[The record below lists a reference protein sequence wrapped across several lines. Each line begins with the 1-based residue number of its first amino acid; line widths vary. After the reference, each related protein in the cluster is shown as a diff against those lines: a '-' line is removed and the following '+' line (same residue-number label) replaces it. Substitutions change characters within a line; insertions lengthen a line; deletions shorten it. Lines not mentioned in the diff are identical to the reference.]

1 MSVGPI
7 QFVVVG
13 FEGDVLE
20 SDVLQELLVAGAG
33 GAIRLLDFLILERD
47 EDGQLWA
54 IDVVDESEDEIG
66 FGGLAFGLI
75 ELGAVETEAAGDEE
89 SIRVLAISEADFGL
103 LPGEVNE
110 LVHEIPTGSSA
121 IIALVEH
128 AWARK
133 LHDATLAAGG
143 AMRAQGMLDPTG
155 LALLGAELE
164 AAVAVAEAI
173 EAEVL
178 LEAAAEAAAAE
189 VDE

>member
-54 IDVVDESEDEIG
+54 IDIVDESAEDEIG

-143 AMRAQGMLDPTG
+143 AMRAQGMLDPAG

-173 EAEVL
+173 EAEVW
-178 LEAAAEAAAAE
+178 AEAATAE
-189 VDE
+189 ADE